1 MPYPYETLLRT
12 KAQQF
17 ISEVKSQLSYDVQID
32 PKSYREY
39 SVAVRLGNMSGKAV
53 IYYSPKKKTY
63 KLVNQGVDKSI
74 AKMITTVWD
83 NMSGTSS
90 TPKKEPLAKAIT
102 PYQAFVDGSYHA
114 QKKTVGYGAVIL
126 KDDEELLRL
135 SGRVNQFTESH
146 QIGGELEAT
155 MQVIQWCEENSIPA
169 IDIYYDYKGI
179 EMWAT
184 GRWKTE
190 KPISQHYKKAMQS
203 TNVKVHWHKV
213 KSHTGVHWNEVAD
226 NLAKKG
232 TLS

>member
-1 MPYPYETLLRT
+1 MAYPYEKLLRA
-12 KAQQF
+12 KAELF
-17 ISEVKSQLSYDVQID
+17 INQMQSQLGYDAQID

-39 SVAVRLGNMSGKAV
+39 SVGVKLGDMSGKAV
-53 IYYSPKKKTY
+53 IYYSPKKQTY

-74 AKMITTVWD
+74 SEMIMTVWD
-83 NMSGTSS
+83 TMADTTS
-90 TPKKEPLAKAIT
+90 TPKKQALET
-102 PYQAFVDGSYHA
+102 PKTAYQAFVDGSYHA

-126 KDDEELLRL
+126 HDEQEQARL
-135 SGRVNQFTESH
+135 SGRVHQFTESH

-155 MQVIQWCEENSIPA
+155 MQVIRWCEDHDIAE

-184 GRWKTE
+184 RRWKTE
-190 KPISQHYKKAMQS
+190 KPISQNYKKFMQA
-203 TNVKVHWHKV
+203 TAVKVHWHKV

-226 NLAKKG
+226 DLAKQG